1 MNLIDAAKNG
11 DIELVQRLLDR
22 GADVNAQDDYGNT
35 ALSNHHSISIDIVRL
50 LLDKGA
56 DLDIKDR
63 DGNTALMLSSYRGD
77 TDIVK
82 LLLESGANPNSRDNI
97 GCTALLIAS
106 IEGHTDTVQLLL
118 DRGANPNIPANDGDT
133 ALMMA
138 TQQELTDIV
147 ELLQKYDK
155 ADEPPD
161 EPDRDLQK
169 YESARDIQ
177 RRFRG
182 NRKRRQLTKNSPTY
196 GKMHG
201 PATRKET
208 IRRWIDLLNQFPD
221 DDPAKAHLGP
231 FDNKGGKKKRK
242 KTKKKRK
249 KTKKKRKKTKKKSKK
264 KK

>member
-1 MNLIDAAKNG
+1 MLNNG
-11 DIELVQRLLDR
+11 VDI
-22 GADVNAQDDYGNT
+22 NASTDYG
-35 ALSNHHSISIDIVRL
+35 D
-50 LLDKGA
+50 
-56 DLDIKDR
+56 
-63 DGNTALMLSSYRGD
+63 TALMMAARGD

-82 LLLESGANPNSRDNI
+82 LLLERGANPNSKDDI
-97 GCTALLIAS
+97 GYTALLIAS

-118 DRGANPNIPANDGDT
+118 DRGADPNIPANDGDT

-138 TQQELTDIV
+138 SRQELTDIV

-182 NRKRRQLTKNSPTY
+182 NRKRRQLTKNSPRY

-221 DDPAKAHLGP
+221 DDLAKAHLDP

-249 KTKKKRKKTKKKSKK
+249 KTKKKRKKSKK
-264 KK
+264 KKKTKL